1 MSLTSLT
8 TEMPVLRS
16 LWRAICYFELL
27 SSCIHVILSMT
38 LVQACRSPLVAKGAK
53 CQPPWLTSKTSKVHI
68 HSIKYRFSK
77 LLKLCYIVW
86 LPVSC
91 GLTSNKWT
99 TLKQLPRYITVH
111 FISQETVFL
120 ESERDPHTFI
130 NSGLFCTGQ
139 IPSFPER
146 LPQWMDLHVWFG
158 TDFCSGCP
166 SWRNPQAT

>member
-27 SSCIHVILSMT
+27 SSCIHVILSVT
-38 LVQACRSPLVAKGAK
+38 LVQACRSPLVAKGDK

-111 FISQETVFL
+111 FISQETVFIL
-120 ESERDPHTFI
+120 H
-130 NSGLFCTGQ
+130 
-139 IPSFPER
+139 R
-146 LPQWMDLHVWFG
+146 LNTLISWEVATMDGFACLIWHRLLLWMPFLTQPPGYIIKQKYFK
-158 TDFCSGCP
+158 S
-166 SWRNPQAT
+166 